1 MAVRA
6 AKIEIA
12 GFGKASGRRDNWRQ
26 MAIDCQRMTNRIWQ
40 IWLVH
45 HATHGTADKLRAHF
59 EAYREWDQAPKD
71 ERGPKPKWPCKPL
84 EPPLTHSP
92 DDQSFYRILS
102 REFPGIN
109 ARTRGLLLNAWQ
121 SRLSKRKAAS
131 GALPG
136 WVSILFGNESVP
148 SFHKPQPIPFDKQNA
163 SLRKDDD
170 KYILRLRID
179 RDEDTGRSEVEDC
192 ELILR
197 KRKCGHVR
205 SVVDKILS
213 GEYAW
218 KGSNLVLKNGKWFA
232 MVSYE
237 MPKRERSNVDPEKVL
252 FVRPGSRW
260 PWRVRHMGGRGSF
273 SAGGNGR
280 HVDFAR
286 RAIDRET
293 IGRKE
298 HYRWA
303 GSNQKGHG
311 GDRARSV
318 WVKLSSRWKDFQ
330 KRYNSEVARRV
341 TDIAIREGCGRII
354 YLQPRD
360 GRRDSRFLSGGQKNG
375 RTAGWDYF
383 AFGTMLASKCE
394 EEGIEFGKGSGD
406 GNRAKK
412 PKATTRGVRRVRKPS
427 KPKHPVGAGR

>member
-1 MAVRA
+1 MTVRA

-26 MAIDCQRMTNRIWQ
+26 MAVDCQRMTNRIWQ

-45 HATHGTADKLRAHF
+45 HATNGTADKLRAHF
-59 EAYREWDQAPKD
+59 EAYREWEKSPKS

-92 DDQSFYRILS
+92 DNGSFYRILS
-102 REFPGIN
+102 REFPGLN

-131 GALPG
+131 GSLPG
-136 WVSILFGNESVP
+136 WVSILFGNESLP
-148 SFHKPQPIPFDKQNA
+148 SFHKPQPIPFDKRNA
-163 SLRKDDD
+163 NIRKDDD
-170 KYILRLRID
+170 KYILRVRIE
-179 RDEDTGRSEVEDC
+179 RDGESGKSNVEDC

-205 SVVDKILS
+205 SIVEKILR
-213 GEYAW
+213 GEYEW
-218 KGSNLVLKNGKWFA
+218 KGSSLVLRNGKWFA

-237 MPKRERSNVDPEKVL
+237 MPKRERSDLDLEKVL
-252 FVRPGSRW
+252 CIRPGSRW
-260 PWRVRHMGGRGSF
+260 PWRVRYSGGRSF

-280 HVDFAR
+280 HVEFAR

-293 IGRKE
+293 ATRKE

-311 GDRARSV
+311 GGRARAV
-318 WVKLSSRWKDFQ
+318 WTKLSSRWKDFQ
-330 KRYNSEVARRV
+330 KRYNAEMARRV
-341 TDIAIREGCGRII
+341 IDIAIREGCGRVI

-360 GRRDSRFLSGGQKNG
+360 ARRSSRFLSGSQKAG

-394 EEGIEFGKGSGD
+394 EEGVEFGKPP
-406 GNRAKK
+406 KK
-412 PKATTRGVRRVRKPS
+412 PKPA
-427 KPKHPVGAGR
+427 AGSL